1 MNTPRRLHDPISALV
16 DGEASDDELGLAMAA
31 LTAPEGQAAWLA
43 YHLIGDVLRAD
54 ASGAD
59 LGVGFSAR
67 LAARLDAEPA
77 LGDALATAAAPA
89 TPATTPSSPETAPA
103 RSSSQPATL

>member
-1 MNTPRRLHDPISALV
+1 MDTPRRLHDPISALV

-31 LTAPEGQAAWLA
+31 LTVPEGQAAWLA

-54 ASGAD
+54 ASSAD

-77 LGDALATAAAPA
+77 PGKTLAAAA
-89 TPATTPSSPETAPA
+89 APATTPSSPEAAAA
-103 RSSSQPATL
+103 RPSSQPATL

>member
-1 MNTPRRLHDPISALV
+1 MDTPRRLHDPISALV
-16 DGEASDDELGLAMAA
+16 DGEASDDELDLAMAA
-31 LTAPEGQAAWLA
+31 LTAPEGQTAWIA

-67 LAARLDAEPA
+67 LAACLDAEPA
-77 LGDALATAAAPA
+77 PGETLATAAA
-89 TPATTPSSPETAPA
+89 PATTPSSPETAAVRP
-103 RSSSQPATL
+103 SSQPATL

>member
-1 MNTPRRLHDPISALV
+1 MDTPRRLHDPISALV

-77 LGDALATAAAPA
+77 PHGDTLATAAAPA
-89 TPATTPSSPETAPA
+89 TPATPSSPETAAA

>member
-1 MNTPRRLHDPISALV
+1 MDTPRRLHDPISALV

-77 LGDALATAAAPA
+77 PGETLATAAAPA
-89 TPATTPSSPETAPA
+89 TTPSSPEAAAA
-103 RSSSQPATL
+103 RPSSQPATL